1 LAEKAGV
8 PNVSGQ
14 IQNAI
19 DAMSQVIDKLL
30 ANGVI
35 VLPPEREIP
44 ESSSAPMKTVC
55 ISGKLN
61 SGKKKADYAEPLRA
75 VGYALVD
82 EVSKGLDYLVL
93 ADPGST
99 SSKAEKARKLGIEV
113 ISEEQL
119 VKMVSGVPRVAS

>member
-1 LAEKAGV
+1 
-8 PNVSGQ
+8 
-14 IQNAI
+14 
-19 DAMSQVIDKLL
+19 
-30 ANGVI
+30 
-35 VLPPEREIP
+35 
-44 ESSSAPMKTVC
+44 MKTVC